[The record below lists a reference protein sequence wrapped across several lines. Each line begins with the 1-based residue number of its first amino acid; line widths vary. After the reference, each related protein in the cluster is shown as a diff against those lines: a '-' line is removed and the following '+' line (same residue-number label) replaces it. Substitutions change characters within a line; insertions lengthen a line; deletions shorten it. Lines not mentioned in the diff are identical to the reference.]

1 MASPMFDIPEDEW
14 PALHLAHVRDECHL
28 GKLPEWSC
36 SAVLHGRFVDCP
48 MAGISSQC
56 AIGQDEGAGRE

>member
-14 PALHLAHVRDECHL
+14 PALQLSHVRDECHL
-28 GKLPEWSC
+28 GSTPGHSC
-36 SAVLHGRFVDCP
+36 AAHLDGLFVDCQ

-56 AIGQDEGAGRE
+56 AIGQEVAL

>member
-14 PALHLAHVRDECHL
+14 PALQLAHVRDECPL
-28 GKLPEWSC
+28 GKLPPEWVC
-36 SAVLHGRFVDCP
+36 EAELHGPFVDCQ

-56 AIGQDEGAGRE
+56 AIGQDR